1 MTAHIHE
8 KTHACEFTKNSH
20 GRTLPCVILRR
31 STFGYRGDD
40 VASKNLHTVQFTE
53 AIGAA

>member
-31 STFGYRGDD
+31 STFGYMGDD